1 MYDEPSREVREKVT
15 DGEGL
20 RSGTAKGGEHANFPI
35 EKYGRKV
42 VTGGGLHH
50 FFCGPFLLFFYLG
63 LVGFVSS
70 FSYQLGLSIF

>member
-1 MYDEPSREVREKVT
+1 MMSPAQKFNGKGDRWR
-15 DGEGL
+15 
-20 RSGTAKGGEHANFPI
+20 GTQKWNCKRCEHANFPI

-42 VTGGGLHH
+42 VTGGGLDH

-63 LVGFVSS
+63 LVGFVSN